1 MRASPTL
8 LVVDDEP
15 KIRRILELSLTDLG
29 YRILGAADA
38 AEAERLLAA
47 EPVDL
52 VLADLQLPDRSGIE
66 LLERIRATYADLPVI
81 LITAY
86 GSVESAVRAIKLGA
100 FDYVV
105 KPFAVEEI
113 EALVSRALGSVRA
126 ERENAYLR
134 EVQPGPEGI
143 IVASGAM
150 RDVLAAVDRVAPA
163 PTSVLITGETGVG
176 KELVARAVHARS
188 PRGEA
193 LFVALNC
200 AAIPGELLEA
210 ELFGVTKGAFT
221 GAAQDRA
228 GKFELADGGTLFLDE
243 VGDMPLSLQP
253 KLLRALQDGTIERLG
268 SNVVREV
275 DVRVVAAT
283 HRNLAGLVEE
293 GRFRADLFYRLNVFP
308 VHVPPLRER
317 PDDIAPLALHAAR
330 RLGSS
335 LGREI
340 RIAPDAV
347 AQLEAY
353 AWPGNVRELNNVVE
367 RAVLLAPAGTIR
379 QFDLPAPGASH
390 LGTPDTGARP
400 GSAGAGPGS
409 AGNAPGSAGD
419 APPPLREAVDRAER
433 QAILA
438 ALQSTGDNK
447 TRAAKLLGI
456 SVRTLWYKLD
466 KHGIGRDDQPD
477 ATAAGSDG
485 TET

>member
-1 MRASPTL
+1 MSPANPTL

-15 KIRRILELSLTDLG
+15 KIRRILELSLSDLG
-29 YRILGAADA
+29 YRVLCAANA
-38 AEAERLLAA
+38 AEAEALLAGEA
-47 EPVDL
+47 VDL

-66 LLERIRATYADLPVI
+66 LLEGIRSANAELPVI
-81 LITAY
+81 LMTAY
-86 GSVESAVRAIKLGA
+86 GSVETAVRAIKLGA

-113 EALVSRALGSVRA
+113 EALASRALENMRA

-143 IVASGAM
+143 IAVSDAM
-150 RDVLAAVDRVAPA
+150 QDVLGGVDRVAPA
-163 PTSVLITGETGVG
+163 PTSVLVTGETGVG
-176 KELVARAVHARS
+176 KELIARAVHARS
-188 PRGEA
+188 PRREA

-221 GAAQDRA
+221 GATRDRA

-243 VGDMPLSLQP
+243 VGDMPMSLQP
-253 KLLRALQDGTIERLG
+253 KLLRALQEGTIERLG
-268 SNVVREV
+268 SNVLRQV

-283 HRNLAGLVEE
+283 HRDLAILVEE
-293 GRFRADLFYRLNVFP
+293 GRFRPDLFYRLNVFP

-317 PDDIAPLALHAAR
+317 PDDVAPLALHAAR

-335 LGREI
+335 LGREV
-340 RIAPDAV
+340 RITPEAV

-367 RAVLLAPAGTIR
+367 RAVLLTADGTIR
-379 QFDLPAPGASH
+379 HFDLPASTGPRPPREPD
-390 LGTPDTGARP
+390 TPD
-400 GSAGAGPGS
+400 SS
-409 AGNAPGSAGD
+409 EDS
-419 APPPLREAVDRAER
+419 PPPLREAVERAER

-438 ALQSTGDNK
+438 ALRSTGDNK

-456 SVRTLWYKLD
+456 SVRTLWYKLE
-466 KHGIGRDDQPD
+466 KHGIGRGDQPD
-477 ATAAGSDG
+477 AAAGAAD

>member
-1 MRASPTL
+1 MSPASPTL

-15 KIRRILELSLTDLG
+15 KIRRILELSLSDLG
-29 YRILGAADA
+29 YRVLGAANA
-38 AEAERLLAA
+38 GEAEQLLAA
-47 EPVDL
+47 EPIDL

-66 LLERIRATYADLPVI
+66 LLERIRAAHADLPVI

-113 EALVSRALGSVRA
+113 EALVARALDSVRA

-163 PTSVLITGETGVG
+163 PSTVLVTGETGVG
-176 KELVARAVHARS
+176 KELVAQAVHARS
-188 PRGEA
+188 PRSKA

-221 GAAQDRA
+221 GATRDRA

-243 VGDMPLSLQP
+243 VGDMPMSLQP
-253 KLLRALQDGTIERLG
+253 KLLRALQEGTIERLG
-268 SNVVREV
+268 SNVVRQV

-283 HRNLAGLVEE
+283 HRDLSSLVDE

-308 VHVPPLRER
+308 IHVPPLRDR

-340 RIAPDAV
+340 RIAPEAA

-367 RAVLLAPAGTIR
+367 RAVLLTSDATIR
-379 QFDLPAPGASH
+379 QFDLPAPATPGAPQDADTP
-390 LGTPDTGARP
+390 GTPD
-400 GSAGAGPGS
+400 SS
-409 AGNAPGSAGD
+409 GD

-438 ALQSTGDNK
+438 ALRTTRDNK

-456 SVRTLWYKLD
+456 SVRTLWYKLE

-477 ATAAGSDG
+477 ATAGADG

>member
-1 MRASPTL
+1 MSPASPTL

-15 KIRRILELSLTDLG
+15 KIRRILELSLSDLG
-29 YRILGAADA
+29 YRVLGAANA
-38 AEAERLLAA
+38 AEAEQQLAA
-47 EPVDL
+47 EAIDL
-52 VLADLQLPDRSGIE
+52 VLADLQLPDRSGID
-66 LLERIRATYADLPVI
+66 LLERIRATHAELPVI
-81 LITAY
+81 LMTAY

-113 EALVSRALGSVRA
+113 EALVSRALDGVRA

-150 RDVLAAVDRVAPA
+150 RDVLSTVDRVAPA
-163 PTSVLITGETGVG
+163 PTTVLVTGETGVG
-176 KELVARAVHARS
+176 KELVARAVHGRS
-188 PRGEA
+188 PRSKA

-210 ELFGVTKGAFT
+210 ELFGVTRGAFT
-221 GAAQDRA
+221 GAARDRA

-243 VGDMPLSLQP
+243 VGDMPMALQP
-253 KLLRALQDGTIERLG
+253 KLLRALQEGTIERLG
-268 SNVVREV
+268 SNVVRQV

-283 HRNLAGLVEE
+283 HRDLSRLVDE

-335 LGREI
+335 LGREV
-340 RIAPDAV
+340 RLTPPAV

-367 RAVLLAPAGTIR
+367 RAVLLTADGTIR
-379 QFDLPAPGASH
+379 HFDLPAAQGSPKEPDASGTAHSSGA
-390 LGTPDTGARP
+390 
-400 GSAGAGPGS
+400 
-409 AGNAPGSAGD
+409 
-419 APPPLREAVDRAER
+419 APPPLREAVEMAER

-456 SVRTLWYKLD
+456 SVRTLWYKLE

-477 ATAAGSDG
+477 ATADAGTG
-485 TET
+485 A

>member
-1 MRASPTL
+1 
-8 LVVDDEP
+8 
-15 KIRRILELSLTDLG
+15 
-29 YRILGAADA
+29 
-38 AEAERLLAA
+38 
-47 EPVDL
+47 VDL

-66 LLERIRATYADLPVI
+66 LLEGIRSANAELPVI
-81 LITAY
+81 LMTAY
-86 GSVESAVRAIKLGA
+86 GSVETAVRAIKLGA

-113 EALVSRALGSVRA
+113 EALASRALESMRA

-143 IVASGAM
+143 ISVSDAM
-150 RDVLAAVDRVAPA
+150 QDVVGGVDRVAPA
-163 PTSVLITGETGVG
+163 PTSVLVTGETGVG
-176 KELVARAVHARS
+176 KELIARAVHARS
-188 PRGEA
+188 PRRDA

-221 GAAQDRA
+221 GATQDRA

-243 VGDMPLSLQP
+243 VGDMPMSLQP
-253 KLLRALQDGTIERLG
+253 KLLRALQEGTIERLG
-268 SNVVREV
+268 SNVLRQV

-283 HRNLAGLVEE
+283 HRDLAILVEE
-293 GRFRADLFYRLNVFP
+293 GRFRPDLFYRLNVFP

-317 PDDIAPLALHAAR
+317 PDDVAPLALHAAR

-335 LGREI
+335 LGREV
-340 RIAPDAV
+340 RITPEAV

-367 RAVLLAPAGTIR
+367 RAVLLTADGTIR
-379 QFDLPAPGASH
+379 HFDLPASAAPRPPGAPD
-390 LGTPDTGARP
+390 TPD
-400 GSAGAGPGS
+400 SS
-409 AGNAPGSAGD
+409 EDS
-419 APPPLREAVDRAER
+419 PPPLREAVERAER
-433 QAILA
+433 QAIVA
-438 ALQSTGDNK
+438 ALRSTGDNK

-456 SVRTLWYKLD
+456 SVRTLWYKLE

-477 ATAAGSDG
+477 AATGAAG

>member
-1 MRASPTL
+1 MSPASPTL

-15 KIRRILELSLTDLG
+15 KIRRILELSLSDLG
-29 YRILGAADA
+29 YRVLGAANA
-38 AEAERLLAA
+38 TEAETLLSE

-66 LLERIRATYADLPVI
+66 LLERIRAAHADLPVI

-86 GSVESAVRAIKLGA
+86 GSVETAVRAIKLGA

-143 IVASGAM
+143 IVVSGAM
-150 RDVLAAVDRVAPA
+150 RDVLGAVDQVAPA
-163 PTSVLITGETGVG
+163 PTSVLVTGETGVG

-188 PRGEA
+188 PRSEA

-221 GAAQDRA
+221 GAARDRA

-243 VGDMPLSLQP
+243 VGDMPASLQP
-253 KLLRALQDGTIERLG
+253 KLLRALQEGTIERLG
-268 SNVVREV
+268 SNVVRQV

-283 HRNLAGLVEE
+283 HRDLSKLVAE

-317 PDDIAPLALHAAR
+317 PEDIAPLALHAAR

-340 RIAPDAV
+340 RITPEAV
-347 AQLEAY
+347 EQLEAY

-367 RAVLLAPAGTIR
+367 RAVLLTPDGTIR
-379 QFDLPAPGASH
+379 QLDLPASAA
-390 LGTPDTGARP
+390 PDSPEAP
-400 GSAGAGPGS
+400 ASAGES
-409 AGNAPGSAGD
+409 ASSGD
-419 APPPLREAVDRAER
+419 APPPLRETVERAER
-433 QAILA
+433 RAIMA
-438 ALQSTGDNK
+438 ALRATGDNK

-456 SVRTLWYKLD
+456 SVRTLWYKLE

-477 ATAAGSDG
+477 ATAGADG